1 MERVFF
7 LDDEDRARV
16 AQRRGR
22 HMRLGFALQLVT
34 VRWLGTFLEDPL
46 DVPGA
51 VLEFV
56 AEQLEVE
63 DLSQVKRYVER
74 RETPFDHQ
82 RDIRRVYG
90 WKDFTDVD
98 GEFAAWVAARSW
110 TSGDGPKAIFT
121 DGIGWLR
128 ERKVL
133 LPGVTT
139 LARLVAKS
147 NPDQRPSPRSPRS
160 SRPDAVS
167 TDRPSG
173 GSPQLWEFRAV
184 TA

>member
-1 MERVFF
+1 VFF
-7 LDDEDRARV
+7 LDDEDRAQV
-16 AQRRGR
+16 AQRRGQ
-22 HMRLGFALQLVT
+22 HMKLGFALQLVT

-63 DLSQVKRYVER
+63 DPSQIKRYTER

-82 RDIRRVYG
+82 RDIRRAYG
-90 WKDFTDVD
+90 WKDFADVED
-98 GEFAAWVAARSW
+98 EFAAWAAARSW

-121 DGIGWLR
+121 DGVGWLR
-128 ERKVL
+128 EQKVL

-139 LARLVAKS
+139 LARLVARVRDDTTK
-147 NPDQRPSPRSPRS
+147 R
-160 SRPDAVS
+160 
-167 TDRPSG
+167 
-173 GSPQLWEFRAV
+173 LWGVLEGLLTIGV
-184 TA
+184 GP